1 MTGTPSGAAF
11 DVARD
16 SDLGVGVGVKGL
28 VVEPSRACD
37 IRFIEDMR
45 EPSDQASAAETT
57 RSGLGAAGTEGVVIA
72 IGLPL

>member
-11 DVARD
+11 EVARD
-16 SDLGVGVGVKGL
+16 SDLGVGVGVKDL

-37 IRFIEDMR
+37 IRFVEDMW
-45 EPSDQASAAETT
+45 EPSDQASAAVIT
-57 RSGLGAAGTEGVVIA
+57 RSGLGAARTPAVIA